1 MTTKSQLMTT
11 LGGVALGVGITSAA
25 FLTFNGDHTAPTAQA
40 ESAQISTASAER
52 YGTADLLSA
61 ATEAQDSPESTT
73 GPSEPEETS
82 GPGQVILPDDG
93 PIDAE
98 VGPTEEEISD
108 AESNGGRE
116 EELEA
121 EERPQSPDGS
131 DGNSP
136 DESEIPAEV
145 PTETEDSPTAT
156 VPPTAPVAPEVST
169 ESTTEPEPAPV
180 CNTES

>member
-1 MTTKSQLMTT
+1 MTTKSQLMTAF
-11 LGGVALGVGITSAA
+11 GGVALGVGITSAA

-61 ATEAQDSPESTT
+61 ATEAQDSTESAT

-108 AESNGGRE
+108 AESNG
-116 EELEA
+116 ELEA
-121 EERPQSPDGS
+121 ERPQSPDGS

-136 DESEIPAEV
+136 DGTPGAA

-169 ESTTEPEPAPV
+169 ESTTEPETAPV